1 MDLLNYLKDELISF
15 TVHRKT
21 ISIDS
26 DGVQSESLS
35 QVASGSGDLQPVDMK
50 LRRAEPGLDILG
62 THVLYAKGVDIKVN
76 DEIHVIDK
84 VYQVISVLDLKDY
97 LEVHC
102 EIRD

>member
-1 MDLLNYLKDELISF
+1 MDLLNYLKDELILF

-21 ISIDS
+21 VSIDS

-62 THVLYAKGVDIKVN
+62 THVLYVENTDIRVN
-76 DEIHVIDK
+76 DEVHVADK
-84 VYQVISVLDLKDY
+84 VYQVVSVLDLKDY
-97 LEVHC
+97 LEVHL
-102 EIRD
+102 EIQS